1 MAPISFRR
9 DRFAALSVNIWKQ
22 PSNFIFLAVFPN
34 RVEGTIPSAG
44 TSSTEKPEF
53 WYEFYLGHF
62 ENTKTKPFV
71 SSTFV
76 RDVQNLRREFGL
88 VSGLRKPSSNELCD
102 SKLRTLYIQQQL
114 GLHPNRM
121 SLKALNDS
129 FRLLTLARREKIAED
144 SRVSYLNAY
153 ASLTAKYQ
161 TPVPKFLDLSL
172 IEQMNDSFDEKIQL
186 EKKYWNEFLERA
198 AQEWLLN

>member
-1 MAPISFRR
+1 M
-9 DRFAALSVNIWKQ
+9 
-22 PSNFIFLAVFPN
+22 
-34 RVEGTIPSAG
+34 
-44 TSSTEKPEF
+44 
-53 WYEFYLGHF
+53 GHF
-62 ENTKTKPFV
+62 ENTQTKPFV

-88 VSGLRKPSSNELCD
+88 VSGLRKPSNNTLCN

-114 GLHPNRM
+114 GLHPNKI

-153 ASLTAKYQ
+153 ASMTANYQ
-161 TPVPKFLDLSL
+161 TPVPRFLDLSL
-172 IEQMNDSFDEKIQL
+172 IEQMEESFNEKIQL

-198 AQEWLLN
+198 AQERLLY